1 MGIDRIIHPLRLTKG
16 SSQPGSGSG
25 CAMNAISYING
36 DAQITDFPACSA
48 GPLAVLVQACNDLLA
63 GPNRYLSTVNSLL
76 ALELGWQTAGTAEVV
91 DTAIHAWV
99 AELLTNT
106 TWGVVRYAKLT
117 AIKAISDIAALH
129 RNTASGDTPTWADW
143 NAAHRAARAAERT
156 INPVLNPA
164 GLYAIRAAY
173 QSTAPIDAY
182 GQATLK
188 AVTGNAVRAHALATR
203 VNMATRIVEVTRHA
217 IRAWRELAEFH
228 QTGTSHQGTDKSLQ
242 RIAAS
247 TCGAPWRNLP
257 ADFGSRQR
265 VRKRRTQLNLA
276 T

>member
-1 MGIDRIIHPLRLTKG
+1 MDLDRITHPLRLAKG
-16 SSQPGSGSG
+16 SHQPGSGNG

-48 GPLAVLVQACNDLLA
+48 GPLAVLVQSCNDLLA
-63 GPNRYLSTVNSLL
+63 GPNRYLSSVDSML

-99 AELLTNT
+99 TELLTNS

-129 RNTASGDTPTWADW
+129 HSAASGDKPSWADW

-156 INPVLNPA
+156 TNPVLNRA

-188 AVTGNAVRAHALATR
+188 AVTGNAVRAHALASRVNVATR
-203 VNMATRIVEVTRHA
+203 VVEVTRHA
-217 IRAWRELAEFH
+217 IRAWSELAELH
-228 QTGTSHQGTDKSLQ
+228 ETETSQLRPNKGLQ

-247 TCGAPWRNLP
+247 TCGAPSRDLP
-257 ADFGSRQR
+257 ADFGPRQM
-265 VRKRRTQLNLA
+265 VRKRRPHLNA
-276 T
+276 VT

>member
-1 MGIDRIIHPLRLTKG
+1 MNLDRITHPLRLVKG
-16 SSQPGSGSG
+16 SHQPGSGNG

-48 GPLAVLVQACNDLLA
+48 RPLAVLVQSCNDLLA
-63 GPNRYLSTVNSLL
+63 GPNRYLSSVDSLL
-76 ALELGWQTAGTAEVV
+76 ALELGWQTTGTAEVV
-91 DTAIHAWV
+91 DTVIHAWV
-99 AELLTNT
+99 AELLTNP
-106 TWGVVRYAKLT
+106 TWGVIRYGKLT

-129 RNTASGDTPTWADW
+129 RNAASGDIPTWAVW

-188 AVTGNAVRAHALATR
+188 AVTGNAVRAHALASR
-203 VNMATRIVEVTRHA
+203 VNMATRVVEVTRHA
-217 IRAWRELAEFH
+217 IRAWRDLAELH
-228 QTGTSHQGTDKSLQ
+228 QTETSQHRPNQALQ

-247 TCGAPWRNLP
+247 TCDIPRRDLTTHIGPRRL
-257 ADFGSRQR
+257 
-265 VRKRRTQLNLA
+265 VRKRRPKLNTA
-276 T
+276 R

>member
-1 MGIDRIIHPLRLTKG
+1 MNLDRITHPLRLTKG
-16 SSQPGSGSG
+16 SHQPGLGNG

-48 GPLAVLVQACNDLLA
+48 SPLAVLVQSCNDLLA
-63 GPNRYLSTVNSLL
+63 GPNRYLSSGDSML

-99 AELLTNT
+99 AELLTNP

-117 AIKAISDIAALH
+117 AIKTISDIAALH
-129 RNTASGDTPTWADW
+129 RSAAMGDTPTWARW

-173 QSTAPIDAY
+173 QSTAPIDSY

-203 VNMATRIVEVTRHA
+203 ANMATRIVEVTRHA
-217 IRAWRELAEFH
+217 ICAWRELAEVH
-228 QTGTSHQGTDKSLQ
+228 QTETSQNRPNKSIQ
-242 RIAAS
+242 HVAAS
-247 TCGAPWRNLP
+247 TRGTS
-257 ADFGSRQR
+257 ADFGPRQLG
-265 VRKRRTQLNLA
+265 RKRRSQLNA
-276 T
+276 TT

>member
-1 MGIDRIIHPLRLTKG
+1 MDLERITHPLRLAKG
-16 SSQPGSGSG
+16 SHQPGSGDG
-25 CAMNAISYING
+25 CAMNAVSYING
-36 DAQITDFPACSA
+36 DAQITDFPGCSA
-48 GPLAVLVQACNDLLA
+48 RPLAVLVQSCNDLLA
-63 GPNRYLSTVNSLL
+63 GPNRYLSSVDSMV
-76 ALELGWQTAGTAEVV
+76 ALELGWQTTGTAEVV

-99 AELLTNT
+99 AELLTNP

-129 RNTASGDTPTWADW
+129 RSAAAGHTPTWADW
-143 NAAHRAARAAERT
+143 NAAHQAARAAERT

-164 GLYAIRAAY
+164 GLYAIQAAY

-203 VNMATRIVEVTRHA
+203 INMASRVVEVTRHA
-217 IRAWRELAEFH
+217 IRAWRELAELH
-228 QTGTSHQGTDKSLQ
+228 QTGMSQHRPNTALQ

-247 TCGAPWRNLP
+247 TCGATRRDLP
-257 ADFGSRQR
+257 ADFGPQQTE
-265 VRKRRTQLNLA
+265 RKRRPQLTVA